1 MSTII
6 LANGNYNI
14 RYQLCQKK
22 ILKSSQKIHICK
34 KVHKKTLQQVSG
46 REEIKDSSM
55 QRQL

>member
-22 ILKSSQKIHICK
+22 TLTNSQKSHNYGK
-34 KVHKKTLQQVSG
+34 GHKKTLQQVSG

-55 QRQL
+55 QEQL